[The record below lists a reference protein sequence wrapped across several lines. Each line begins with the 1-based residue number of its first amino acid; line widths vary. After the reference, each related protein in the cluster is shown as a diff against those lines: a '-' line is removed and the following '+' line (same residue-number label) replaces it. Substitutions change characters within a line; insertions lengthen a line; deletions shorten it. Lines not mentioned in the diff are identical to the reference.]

1 MIIVSLVILVAASII
16 GMKVIGNPDISIEAL
31 NAAVQTPESLK
42 VFLASLS
49 KEQLVKINAWNLLL
63 FRCYG
68 IYVFY
73 RNPLSSRNVFQK
85 QKSFYFIF
93 HWFKRFIQQKVL

>member
-1 MIIVSLVILVAASII
+1 MRAGLIWLKQQFLNQIEDVNSLIKEFTPGVSEYFLSSLGVIFNVIIVSLVILVAASII

-49 KEQLVKINAWNLLL
+49 K
-63 FRCYG
+63 RTTG
-68 IYVFY
+68 
-73 RNPLSSRNVFQK
+73 
-85 QKSFYFIF
+85 
-93 HWFKRFIQQKVL
+93 